1 MKGNFEK
8 NNYLFENL
16 ETMLDPK
23 QPLFKLADTLP
34 WNKIENIFSDL
45 YSEKGR
51 PAKNI
56 RLMAS
61 LIILKRIYN
70 LGDETVIEQWLQNPY
85 MQYFSGEK
93 TFCWK
98 MPCDPS
104 DLVHFRKRIG
114 EKGVEEIFKLSIEI
128 HGKETVDEEVSID
141 TTVQEKNITFPTDV
155 KLNRKIILNCLKMA
169 KEEKIKLRRTYTR
182 TVKKLV
188 FLQRGKKSIKGKK
201 IAIKAQRHL
210 KTIAG
215 RLVRELNK
223 KLNAKQLKKHEDLL
237 KLFEKIMLQRRE
249 SKNKI
254 YSIHEPEIYCISK
267 GKEHKKYEFG
277 TKVSLA
283 ITNKS
288 GIIVGAL
295 NIGENKYDG
304 NTIPDTIDQ
313 IEIMTSVIPKAA
325 GTDQGYRGITNYKGC
340 MIVNADRLKKKKIGQ
355 YERRKIKK
363 LLRRRAGIEAIISSL
378 KNRHRLS
385 RNYLAGTYGD
395 RINVMLAAAGF
406 NFKKWMRKIKLL
418 IFDKLFIKNLRFCL
432 PVIKY

>member
-1 MKGNFEK
+1 MKSNFER
-8 NNYLFENL
+8 NSYLFENL

-23 QPLFKLADTLP
+23 QPLYKMAKAIAWDKLESKFL
-34 WNKIENIFSDL
+34 NL

-61 LIILKRIYN
+61 LIILKRLYN
-70 LGDETVIEQWLQNPY
+70 LGDETVVAQWLQNPY

-114 EKGVEEIFKLSIEI
+114 EAGVEEIFKLSIEI
-128 HGKETVDEEVSID
+128 HNLNEEVKEISID

-155 KLNRKIILNCLKMA
+155 KLHKKIILRCVKIA
-169 KEEKIKLRRTYTR
+169 KEENIKLRRTYKR

-188 FLQRGKKSIKGKK
+188 FLQRGKKNIKGKK
-201 IAIKAQRHL
+201 IAIKAQKHL

-223 KLNAKQLKKHEDLL
+223 KLRVEQLKKYEDLL
-237 KLFEKIMLQRRE
+237 KLFERVLNQKKE

-254 YSIHEPEIYCISK
+254 YSLHETGIYCISK
-267 GKEHKKYEFG
+267 GKEHKRYEFG

-295 NIGENKYDG
+295 NIDENKYDG
-304 NTIPDTIDQ
+304 KTISETIDQ
-313 IEIMTSVIPKAA
+313 IEKITGITPKTA
-325 GTDQGYRGITNYKGC
+325 GTDQGYYSEPFC
-340 MIVNADRLKKKKIGQ
+340 Q
-355 YERRKIKK
+355 Y
-363 LLRRRAGIEAIISSL
+363 
-378 KNRHRLS
+378 
-385 RNYLAGTYGD
+385 
-395 RINVMLAAAGF
+395 
-406 NFKKWMRKIKLL
+406 
-418 IFDKLFIKNLRFCL
+418 IF
-432 PVIKY
+432 